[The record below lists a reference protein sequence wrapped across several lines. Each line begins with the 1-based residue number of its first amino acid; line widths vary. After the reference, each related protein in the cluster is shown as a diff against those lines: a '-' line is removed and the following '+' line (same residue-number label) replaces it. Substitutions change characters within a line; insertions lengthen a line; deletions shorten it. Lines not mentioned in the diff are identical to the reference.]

1 VHKGF
6 SKLVLCITFCPGE
19 QLTYLYCLC
28 LLVIEGYKGSEVS
41 EGWSEVSEGS
51 VEGSEGLV
59 EGSKVSERSIDGSEV
74 SAW

>member
-1 VHKGF
+1 MHKGF

-28 LLVIEGYKGSEVS
+28 LLLIEGYEVS
-41 EGWSEVSEGS
+41 EGSSEVSEGS
-51 VEGSEGLV
+51 VEGSEVSEGSV